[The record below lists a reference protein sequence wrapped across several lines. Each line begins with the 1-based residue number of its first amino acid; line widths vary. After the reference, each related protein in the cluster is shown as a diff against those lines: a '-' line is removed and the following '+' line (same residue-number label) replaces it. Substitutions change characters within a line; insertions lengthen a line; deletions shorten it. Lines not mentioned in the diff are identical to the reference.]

1 MGPFTKC
8 MQDSRIARAARSSF
22 SSSDSFIR
30 LLPRKRERG
39 AAIEIGDGQSA
50 SSIAANDDADDDDI
64 TGAWAA
70 SKEALQF
77 FARNR
82 LHFHGGAKQ
91 KTFPQ
96 LGRLRCCRGRGAGP
110 LRDMSYGFK
119 EFKVAAEESQKGD
132 PKVLTCIPRNAK
144 TPT

>member
-1 MGPFTKC
+1 MVPFAKC
-8 MQDSRIARAARSSF
+8 MQDSRIARAPPPPIHSF
-22 SSSDSFIR
+22 ASF
-30 LLPRKRERG
+30 LEREREKEG

-50 SSIAANDDADDDDI
+50 SSTAAIDDDDDDADI

-91 KTFPQ
+91 KTFP
-96 LGRLRCCRGRGAGP
+96 
-110 LRDMSYGFK
+110 
-119 EFKVAAEESQKGD
+119 
-132 PKVLTCIPRNAK
+132 
-144 TPT
+144 